1 MVSLAT
7 GSLTIP
13 KQKIDPW
20 LGKILNGSCVATLSG
35 QTPMTFGEG
44 QSWTFDIGEA
54 EYVAEGGNKGASTVT
69 PTSTTVKPFKFHK
82 TLRFNEEVL
91 WAEEDR
97 QIEVV
102 DEILALIQPAL
113 SRALDFGV
121 FHEINPTGGAV
132 VAAMNGGLADTTN
145 LVEYAA
151 LAEPAV
157 GISLGTVSVAI
168 TTGVLTVSAP
178 ESLVVGD
185 IVRLGTMTNAAPLIA
200 GKDYYVKT
208 APSTT
213 TLTLSETLGGAE
225 ISTTSA
231 GSSTSIQRVTF
242 IPAKPYASL
251 DAADALVLAD
261 GFVPRDIALDPTY
274 AARFSAL
281 RGTNSEQKLYP
292 NFRLGIETS
301 ELDGHRASVSNTVRG
316 SGVLAVDTKVLG
328 FVGDFSAIRWGVQKQ
343 IGLELIKYGDPD
355 GGGDLKRANQ
365 VAFRAEVV
373 YGWGIANLNA
383 FAKIH
388 DLV

>member
-7 GSLTIP
+7 SSLTIP
-13 KQKIDPW
+13 KQKIAPW
-20 LGKILNGSCVATLSG
+20 LGTISNGSCVATLSA

-44 QSWTFDIGEA
+44 ESWTFSIGEA
-54 EYVAEGGNKGASTVT
+54 EYVAEGGDKGASTIT
-69 PTSTTVKPFKFHK
+69 PTSKTIKPFKFHK

-91 WAEEDR
+91 WADEDR
-97 QIEVV
+97 QLEVV

-132 VAAMNGGLADTTN
+132 VTAMNGGLTDTTN

-151 LAEPAV
+151 A
-157 GISLGTVSVAI
+157 
-168 TTGVLTVSAP
+168 
-178 ESLVVGD
+178 D
-185 IVRLGTMTNAAPLIA
+185 
-200 GKDYYVKT
+200 
-208 APSTT
+208 
-213 TLTLSETLGGAE
+213 
-225 ISTTSA
+225 
-231 GSSTSIQRVTF
+231 
-242 IPAKPYASL
+242 KPYTSL

-261 GFVPRDIALDPTY
+261 GFVPRDMALDPTY
-274 AARFSAL
+274 AAKFSAL
-281 RGTNSEQKLYP
+281 RGVNSEQKLYP

-301 ELDGHRASVSNTVRG
+301 ELEGHRASVSNTVRG
-316 SGVLAVDTKVLG
+316 TGVLAVDTKVLG

-343 IGLELIKYGDPD
+343 IGLELIRFGDPD
-355 GGGDLKRANQ
+355 GGGDLRRKNQ

-373 YGWGIANLNA
+373 YGWGIADLNA